1 MKYNAKSFKFFEIII
16 ISLTLIIILLKQSDI
31 TIKERPT
38 FLNNYSINYFYFI
51 ISYLSFFGLF
61 FFKKIKNFSRFVLM
75 VLTLLILYKNLK
87 NDQTEYYFFNQ
98 LFAEIILLIITF
110 IFIYFISINFL
121 YIKN

>member
-61 FFKKIKNFSRFVLM
+61 FF
-75 VLTLLILYKNLK
+75 
-87 NDQTEYYFFNQ
+87 
-98 LFAEIILLIITF
+98 
-110 IFIYFISINFL
+110 
-121 YIKN
+121 